1 MKIKNIT
8 IETFRGISNSI
19 TVDFSKNENP
29 ISTIFFGDNGTGKS
43 SIVDAVEF
51 NLKGKLERSDSMN
64 NEFRPSVSNLN
75 NDIKKG
81 SKTTL
86 IFEDNSINLRDISVE
101 YDNEKNKFNYNRSNT
116 KTYSSFSIAPIVL
129 RRNDILSYSITP
141 KERKQILFWSFVYKT
156 STSFDKIDSELD
168 PADSNL
174 VSEFS
179 NERLQLKSARKKL
192 IRQLSQTLK
201 MIPEDIPMVRNDL
214 DHFIKNKIRN
224 GFSKQ
229 QFLSLKE
236 KGYIKEINFKAIRLS
251 DKLLAMNEE
260 ISLLNSK
267 IGKLKKVN
275 LNSDVR
281 KNEIKVFLNEA
292 SQELTSSFLQISNL
306 DFVKEIKVK
315 IGEQT
320 ELSFEI
326 EILPNNGIITY
337 PNKIFSEANLDLLI
351 LLLYTS
357 IIKEANK
364 YGQSKLIVLDDVL
377 QSIDATIRI
386 NFIDY
391 LLKTF
396 KDWQIL
402 ITTHDR
408 LWLNQL
414 KSSFLRNNHAFK
426 QLEIF
431 NWDFTGGLTVYEENF
446 QLQNK
451 SLLKALKTNDAQI
464 IASQTGLFLEY
475 ICNILS
481 MNLNI
486 SVQRKKDDKYTIGD
500 LWPGI
505 VKYLKKT
512 TLPES
517 VLEIDK
523 LIHIRNLLGAHYNEW
538 AISLSDFE
546 ISNFAKLVNLLYEN
560 LFCSSCHSWITKE
573 NECQCKFLNLNI

>member
-486 SVQRKKDDKYTIGD
+486 SVRRKKDDKYTIGD
-500 LWPGI
+500 LCAKFGVI
-505 VKYLKKT
+505 DHLD
-512 TLPES
+512 S
-517 VLEIDK
+517 V
-523 LIHIRNLLGAHYNEW
+523 
-538 AISLSDFE
+538 
-546 ISNFAKLVNLLYEN
+546 
-560 LFCSSCHSWITKE
+560 
-573 NECQCKFLNLNI
+573 